1 MRKEEANDNLDD
13 SKQTEDD
20 LNKKMI
26 TIVNLEPDQQEDADK
41 NLGDKDVGDE
51 KDDVEVKD
59 NHDEVI
65 VTKEHHDKHVRFT
78 SKVEEIDFK
87 ESEESYEKTS

>member
-1 MRKEEANDNLDD
+1 
-13 SKQTEDD
+13 
-20 LNKKMI
+20 
-26 TIVNLEPDQQEDADK
+26 
-41 NLGDKDVGDE
+41 
-51 KDDVEVKD
+51 VKD